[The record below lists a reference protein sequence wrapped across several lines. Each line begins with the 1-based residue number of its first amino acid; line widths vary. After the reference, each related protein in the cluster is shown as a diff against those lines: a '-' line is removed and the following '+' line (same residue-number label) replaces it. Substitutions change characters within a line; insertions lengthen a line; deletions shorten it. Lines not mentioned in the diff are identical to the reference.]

1 MSTRI
6 WTPEIVAIGERI
18 IGLTVAQAEMLS
30 AYLEEVHG
38 LRADALP
45 VAPPPPEP
53 DVIVPPP
60 PPTAFDVVLDS
71 FETARKIGVIKAV
84 RDNTGLGLKDA
95 RDLVDAVPKTVKEG
109 VTKAEA
115 EKLEAQLE
123 AAGAKVTVKPATT

>member
-18 IGLTVAQAEMLS
+18 IALTVAQAEMLS

-38 LRADALP
+38 LRADAFP
-45 VAPPPPEP
+45 VVPTPPEP
-53 DVIVPPP
+53 DVTVSPP

-95 RDLVDAVPKTVKEG
+95 RDLVDAVPKTVKERLPRPD
-109 VTKAEA
+109 AD
-115 EKLEAQLE
+115 KLKAQLE
-123 AAGAKVTVKPATT
+123 TAGAKASLKPVID